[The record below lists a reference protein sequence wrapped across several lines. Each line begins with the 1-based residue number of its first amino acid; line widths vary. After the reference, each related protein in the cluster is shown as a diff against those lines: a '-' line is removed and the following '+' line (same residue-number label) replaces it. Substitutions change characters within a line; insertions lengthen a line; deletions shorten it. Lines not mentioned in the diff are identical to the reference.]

1 MNTTRELYIDNMI
14 QGADNRPRKDK
25 TMTDRI
31 TEIMIILQT
40 LEELREREEGN
51 LIHELLLEAQEAY

>member
-1 MNTTRELYIDNMI
+1 
-14 QGADNRPRKDK
+14 
-25 TMTDRI
+25 MTDKI